1 MSIIAE
7 SFGIFHKGGP
17 VMYLIAACSLLVVT
31 IGVER
36 FLYYKKMNTNMGKFT
51 EQLTPLLEQAEWSAA
66 YELCRQTQGIAAIVA
81 AKGIVYIQRGCA
93 NIESVLEGEAAVA
106 VAGLRTNLSHLDT
119 IVTIAPLLGLL
130 GTVIGMIGSFSVMN
144 IKAGQP
150 QAITGGVGEALVA
163 TASGLCVATL
173 AMIVYSYFN
182 HRLDKL
188 ITQIEQTCLLLI
200 GHIKQEKRHEIA

>member
-36 FLYYKKMNTNMGKFT
+36 FLYYKKMNTNMCKFT
-51 EQLTPLLEQAEWSAA
+51 EQLTPLLEQAEWAA
-66 YELCRQTQGIAAIVA
+66 AHELCRQTQGIAATVA
-81 AKGIVYIQRGCA
+81 AKGIGYVQRGCA
-93 NIESVLEGEAAVA
+93 NIESVLEGEAALA

>member
-1 MSIIAE
+1 MSVIAE
-7 SFGIFHKGGP
+7 FFGIFHKGGP
-17 VMYLIAACSLLVVT
+17 VMYLIMACSLLVVA

-36 FLYYKKMNTNMGKFT
+36 FLYYKKMNTNMREFS
-51 EQLTPLLEQAEWSAA
+51 EQLTPLLEQADWTAA
-66 YELCRQTQGIAAIVA
+66 YAVCRQTQGIAASIT
-81 AKGIVYIQRGCA
+81 AKGIGYIQQGCA
-93 NIESVLEGEAAVA
+93 NVESVLEGEAALA

-150 QAITGGVGEALVA
+150 QAITGGVGEALIA

-182 HRLDKL
+182 HRLDQL
-188 ITQIEQTCLLLI
+188 ITQVEQACLLVL